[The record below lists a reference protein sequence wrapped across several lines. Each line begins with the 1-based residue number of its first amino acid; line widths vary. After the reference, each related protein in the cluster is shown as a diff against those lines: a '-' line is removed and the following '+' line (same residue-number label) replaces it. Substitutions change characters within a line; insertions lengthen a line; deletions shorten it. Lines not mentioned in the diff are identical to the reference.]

1 MSFSFGINDHKSV
14 LSQLFTARY
23 WRGFKGRF
31 VMVLGLAALTCGTA
45 LLIIVPNFLKKSSLD
60 LFEKQSITIQIILQ
74 EPVALSLEF
83 ADYENI
89 QKLFDKLGK
98 LDELVY
104 LEVTDKDG
112 NSLAKYSDAGFDADE
127 NQFVNLSGMT
137 RVGDVLVGKRE
148 MNVANENFQLLL
160 GFNLAVLRTNQSTIQ
175 STTAIFAV
183 IAVFSMVMMV
193 LILIEL
199 LTRPLRSLIGHMR
212 DAAAGEGDLTKR
224 IEVKQ
229 DDEFGELSYWFNS
242 FVAKLQEIIIQIK
255 NSSNQV
261 GKAAEQIATASEQVA
276 TGAEE
281 QQYQLGEVSSAAEQM
296 TAMIL
301 ESSRSSNATQENA
314 HAANT
319 SAQQGR
325 EAVVRALQ
333 GMSEVTRMVKEASTI
348 IGTLETRSQEIGDVI
363 QVIDD
368 IADQTN
374 LLALNANIEAAR
386 AGDAGRGF
394 AVVADE
400 VRKLA
405 ERTVSATGEIGKKIG
420 QIQKDVSASVK
431 SMGDTASQADDNQQ
445 QAAQSQEALEKI
457 VTAIAEVNTAISL
470 IAAAADQQS
479 TGAEQIS
486 KNVES
491 VSLVA
496 EQAASGAQRM
506 AASADELTREVHN
519 LNELMGRFKV

>member
-1 MSFSFGINDHKSV
+1 MSFSFETYQSKTG
-14 LSQLFTARY
+14 LAQLFTARY

-31 VMVLGLAALTCGTA
+31 TIVLGLAALACGTA
-45 LLIIVPNFLKKSSLD
+45 LLIIVPNFLKKNSLD
-60 LFEKQSITIQIILQ
+60 LFEKQSKTIQIILQ
-74 EPVALSLEF
+74 EPVSLSLEF

-98 LDELVY
+98 MEELVF
-104 LEVTDKDG
+104 LEVADPQGK
-112 NSLAKYSDAGFDADE
+112 SLVHYADPGFDAGQI
-127 NQFVNLSGMT
+127 NLNSLSGMT
-137 RVGDVLVGKRE
+137 QMGDVLFGKSDL
-148 MNVANENFQLLL
+148 NVANQNFRLYL
-160 GFNLAVLRTNQSTIQ
+160 GFNLAVLRANQSFIEN
-175 STTAIFAV
+175 TTTVFAV
-183 IAVFSMVMMV
+183 FAVLAMIVMVIV
-193 LILIEL
+193 LIEL

-224 IEVKQ
+224 IELKQ
-229 DDEFGELSYWFNS
+229 DDEFGELGYWFNS
-242 FVAKLQEIIIQIK
+242 FVTKLQEIIIQIK
-255 NSSNQV
+255 NSTLKV
-261 GKAAEQIATASEQVA
+261 GQTAEQISSASEQMA

-281 QQYQLGEVSSAAEQM
+281 QQYQLSEVSTAAEEM

-301 ESSRSSNATQENA
+301 ESSKSSNITQESAN
-314 HAANT
+314 AANS

-325 EAVVRALQ
+325 EAVVKALH
-333 GMSEVTRMVKEASTI
+333 GMSEVTRLVKEASVK
-348 IGTLETRSQEIGDVI
+348 IGTLETRSQEIGEVI

-405 ERTVSATGEIGKKIG
+405 ERTVSATGEIGKKIS
-420 QIQKDVSASVK
+420 QIQADVSASVK
-431 SMGDTASQADDNQQ
+431 SMGETANQADENQQ

-457 VTAIAEVNTAISL
+457 VKAIAEVNSAIAL

-479 TGAEQIS
+479 SGAEQIS
-486 KNVES
+486 KNVGS
-491 VSLVA
+491 VSQVA

-506 AASADELTREVHN
+506 ALSADELNREVQN
-519 LNELMGRFKV
+519 LNGLMGRFKV